1 MNPKFK
7 KFIIRVSLFTLIVFL
22 LTFIVIFTIN
32 QSWFLPI
39 FPVVTLFFYII
50 TVIIHYILSKSAEKR
65 MAKFSVNFMLST
77 SLKLIIFLM
86 FMVLYVVFDKQNA
99 VSVILLLFINYLLFT
114 VFEVV
119 SILKELRNPEKIN

>member
-32 QSWFLPI
+32 KTWFLPV
-39 FPVVTLFFYII
+39 FPFVTIFFYLT
-50 TVIIHYILSKSAEKR
+50 TVIIHYFLTKSAEQR

-77 SLKLIIFLM
+77 SLKLIIYLM
-86 FMVLYVVFDKQNA
+86 FMVFYLIFDKQNA
-99 VSVILLLFINYLLFT
+99 VSFILFFFINYLLYT
-114 VFEVV
+114 VFEIF
-119 SILKELRNPEKIN
+119 SILKQLKNPEKIN